1 MDTKAKRLKR
11 ALIALGIV
19 LFFIAALFIFLMV
32 WFFGA
37 KYPAFG
43 SIAKEEFTIPGL
55 KEGISPQGIAPL
67 PEGLKYDF
75 AVSGYMVDKSPSRVY
90 LDRKSVV

>member
-37 KYPAFG
+37 KYPAFE
-43 SIAKEEFTIPGL
+43 SIAEEEFTIPGL

-75 AVSGYMVDKSPSRVY
+75 AVSGYMVDKSPSRV
-90 LDRKSVV
+90 